1 MSGRKDAVG
10 VFLENI
16 GGESTI
22 ELKDAIPNEKRV
34 RDIAVDVAESIQT
47 VSIQTVLAEVIDV
60 VYNEE
65 DLPDG
70 VSILHIGCIRV
81 NPVVPFPILP
91 DGGNKWV
98 FPIDSLIKSYPIKGE
113 LVAIINLGAQTFY
126 YPSVNMLNN
135 VNNNLRIGIA
145 KSGKGGAVSSKLED
159 YLTSKSDKFS
169 PHDKARPVKQ
179 YPGDLAINGRNDQSI
194 RIGKTPQSDT
204 DAVIKLRIAEQEKDI
219 ANSLTPKEENIN
231 EDAASIY
238 MTREED
244 VDINVVP
251 KANSDVAPKNF
262 KGPQIILDADQI
274 TFNTKKSNVNMYSAN
289 VSNFVSKAKTNIVSE
304 NVWIGHDS
312 KEKLQ
317 NAVLADNTAALLDN
331 LFNELSKFCDGLI
344 SAYGIGN
351 LGIPVPIFKIGTAA
365 SGLKGW
371 LSPNTKQAIF
381 NQIHSPSVYIAQET
395 KTDL

>member
-16 GGESTI
+16 GGDSTI
-22 ELKDAIPNEKRV
+22 ELNDAIPNEKRV

-60 VYNEE
+60 IYNEE

-70 VSILHIGCIRV
+70 ISALHIGCIRV

-91 DGGNKWV
+91 DGGSKWV

-135 VNNNLRIGIA
+135 VNNNLRIGLA
-145 KSGKGGAVSSKLED
+145 KSGKGGAVTSKLED
-159 YLTSKSDKFS
+159 YLASKSDKFS

-179 YPGDLAINGRNDQSI
+179 YPGDFSINGRYDQSI
-194 RIGKTPQSDT
+194 RIGKTPNSET
-204 DAVIKLRIAEQEKDI
+204 DAVIKMRIAEQEKEVT
-219 ANSLTPKEENIN
+219 NSLIPKAENIN

-238 MTREED
+238 MTREET
-244 VDINVVP
+244 VDLNVVP
-251 KANSDVAPKNF
+251 NASGSVAPKSF
-262 KGPQIILDADQI
+262 DGPQIILDADQI
-274 TFNTKKSNVNMYSAN
+274 TFNTKKSNVNIYSAN
-289 VSNFVSKAKTNIVSE
+289 VSNLVSKARTNIVSE
-304 NVWIGHDS
+304 NVWIGHDT

-317 NAVLADNTAALLDN
+317 NAVLAQNTAALLDN
-331 LFNELSKFCDGLI
+331 LFNELTKFCDGLI

-371 LSPNTKQAIF
+371 LAPNNRDSIE
-381 NQIHSPSVYIAQET
+381 NQIKSPSVYIAQET
-395 KTDL
+395 KKDL